1 MSCIQPQ
8 KQLVTHKIFD
18 SLEVMA
24 AIRYGFT
31 KWSISTIDQA
41 NTVMQD
47 FLKWLQ
53 SIELT
58 MIVNNMNWINKHDIY
73 FMLS

>member
-1 MSCIQPQ
+1 M
-8 KQLVTHKIFD
+8 K
-18 SLEVMA
+18 
-24 AIRYGFT
+24 Y
-31 KWSISTIDQA
+31 STIDQA

-47 FLKWLQ
+47 FLKWQQ
-53 SIELT
+53 STELT